1 MLEVTYSGSST
12 TNSFATFD
20 GNGNV
25 SSLVNAANATT
36 LAQYEYGPFGEVIRV
51 TGPMA
56 KANPFRFSTK
66 YQDDESDLLYYGFRY
81 YSANEGRWINRDP
94 INEPGFILSTYFVA
108 AFPKIRNDFSYLFV
122 VNDCQDMID
131 KLGLDGWGSFPPLW
145 NLPPQPPPP
154 PPPAGF
160 FMCQRN
166 IGVDGYSDI
175 AGRVGNCCGGM
186 HTYLEYDDGS
196 GGQWGWGFNGGT
208 TTVSEQHF
216 GGNCTSCKP
225 TSGKLQAGSGQG
237 TAANEATA
245 AQIQDCI
252 KSVKPSKP
260 YSWYGYNCKAWAQE
274 AAGKCGLSCK

>member
-1 MLEVTYSGSST
+1 
-12 TNSFATFD
+12 
-20 GNGNV
+20 
-25 SSLVNAANATT
+25 
-36 LAQYEYGPFGEVIRV
+36 
-51 TGPMA
+51 MA